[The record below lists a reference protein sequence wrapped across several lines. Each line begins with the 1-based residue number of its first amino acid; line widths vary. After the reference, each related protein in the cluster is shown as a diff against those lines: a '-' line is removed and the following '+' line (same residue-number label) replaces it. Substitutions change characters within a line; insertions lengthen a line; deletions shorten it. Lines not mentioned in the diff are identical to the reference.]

1 MGFDTA
7 LERQAEIA
15 PTVME
20 KPMSVS
26 MDTPLCASPT
36 PDLSQGTAK
45 AVVKHTREA
54 PAAPSFN
61 DQSAAHVS
69 FPSAQ
74 NKAGPVFDQ
83 HQPATTVADVLG
95 HHHNPSGLRH
105 LLSQL
110 KRWLSHWF
118 LGHRPPMH
126 PGCGQ
131 PPRPDPGCS
140 NPPPRPNP
148 GASNPPLRPDPTAG
162 GRPYPVAP
170 GRPDPQ
176 YSLKSNEELA
186 QQLRDSFNAFR
197 DPNNPGSISV
207 DSILAMAKR
216 GWSPN
221 PVMRE
226 NTRLANELLRRP
238 ELMAAL
244 DRDGQTGALND
255 LIDWKSL
262 NAVIQGDNYFKY
274 KTDKELAAEMLEHFD
289 ELKEGSGGPSLKFR
303 DLKKLASQALTGD
316 ADKDHLI
323 QLAQAVMKRGD
334 LLKLMDNL
342 VSADGDGKI
351 RRKALALLA
360 Q

>member
-1 MGFDTA
+1 
-7 LERQAEIA
+7 
-15 PTVME
+15 
-20 KPMSVS
+20 MSVS
-26 MDTPLCASPT
+26 MDTSVSASTT
-36 PDLSQGTAK
+36 PDLSQVTGK

-61 DQSAAHVS
+61 DQRAAHVN
-69 FPSAQ
+69 FPTTQ
-74 NKAGPVFDQ
+74 NKAGPVFDH
-83 HQPATTVADVLG
+83 HQPATTAADVLG
-95 HHHNPSGLRH
+95 HQHNPPGLHH

-126 PGCGQ
+126 PGC
-131 PPRPDPGCS
+131 S

-148 GASNPPLRPDPTAG
+148 GASNPPPRPDPTAG

-226 NTRLANELLRRP
+226 NARLANELLRRP

-244 DRDGQTGALND
+244 DRDGRTGALND
-255 LIDWKSL
+255 LIDWTSL

-289 ELKEGSGGPSLKFR
+289 ELKDGSGGPHLKFK
-303 DLKKLASQALTGD
+303 DLRKLASQELTGD
-316 ADKDHLI
+316 AAKDHLI

-334 LLKLMDNL
+334 LLKLLDNL

-351 RRKALALLA
+351 RRKALALLS

>member
-15 PTVME
+15 PTAME

-26 MDTPLCASPT
+26 MDTSVSASTT
-36 PDLSQGTAK
+36 PDLSQVTGK

-61 DQSAAHVS
+61 DQRAAHVN
-69 FPSAQ
+69 FPTTQ
-74 NKAGPVFDQ
+74 NKAGPVFDH
-83 HQPATTVADVLG
+83 HQPATTAADVLG
-95 HHHNPSGLRH
+95 HQHNPPGLHH

-126 PGCGQ
+126 PGC
-131 PPRPDPGCS
+131 S

-148 GASNPPLRPDPTAG
+148 GASNPPPRPDPTAG

-226 NTRLANELLRRP
+226 NARLANELLRRP

-244 DRDGQTGALND
+244 DRDGRTGALND

-289 ELKEGSGGPSLKFR
+289 ELKDGSGGPHLKFK
-303 DLKKLASQALTGD
+303 DLRKLASQELTGD
-316 ADKDHLI
+316 AAKDHLI

-334 LLKLMDNL
+334 LLKLLDNL

-351 RRKALALLA
+351 RRKALALLS